1 MLSIQY
7 FWLTSEIYSNLCN
20 KVFHIDSLLILFYRC
35 AKLFHRLVNCLHSA
49 TLLKLQFCKSFCAK
63 NDPLF
68 GEMPFG
74 ERATTT
80 VWKPRNMINMI
91 NKIMFA
97 KMVFDDLHSREQ
109 HGNFLKRKR
118 VESVLLRW
126 AVQRSSWAKEG
137 VQHRFSHKSDISNL
151 RLAQTS
157 ICLVWR
163 EKSSFPCWECTWPWP
178 HSKSKDRSRNYPF
191 LRTTCPCP
199 KW

>member
-1 MLSIQY
+1 VPNYFTDLSIVFIQQL
-7 FWLTSEIYSNLCN
+7 FSNCN
-20 KVFHIDSLLILFYRC
+20 SVSLFVRKTTLFSLRC
-35 AKLFHRLVNCLHSA
+35 CLVREL
-49 TLLKLQFCKSFCAK
+49 
-63 NDPLF
+63 
-68 GEMPFG
+68 
-74 ERATTT
+74 RTTG
-80 VWKPRNMINMI
+80 WKPRNMISMI

-97 KMVFDDLHSREQ
+97 KMVFDNLHSREQ

-178 HSKSKDRSRNYPF
+178 HSKSKGRSRNYRA
-191 LRTTCPCP
+191 LRTIVFVYNDRSRSRFLL
-199 KW
+199 